1 MREIKFRAW
10 DKESNV
16 MIYSDSVY
24 PRSSYKL
31 EFDILNDMEFTLTKM
46 IDRVNVYYEDG
57 EETYIE
63 IFNKVDA
70 ELMQYT
76 GLKDKNGKEIYEGD
90 ILSYKH
96 IKYTDCSKEEIED
109 IEKEVLIGLIT
120 YRPLASI
127 IKPYSENVM
136 CLGYDNINKECL
148 VIDLESEEL
157 EVLGNVYDNPELLK

>member
-1 MREIKFRAW
+1 MREIKFKGYSKSFKQMFTNEMLEMAAAEMVDMCNEKLKILVPESTEIQMGLFIPTY
-10 DKESNV
+10 DKDL
-16 MIYSDSVY
+16 I
-24 PRSSYKL
+24 
-31 EFDILNDMEFTLTKM
+31 
-46 IDRVNVYYEDG
+46 
-57 EETYIE
+57 
-63 IFNKVDA
+63 
-70 ELMQYT
+70 LMQYT

-157 EVLGNVYDNPELLK
+157 EVVGNIYENPELLK

>member
-10 DKESNV
+10 TYWEHAISGIKYKMLYSGDITEKGKGRALDFPFEVDDKFV
-16 MIYSDSVY
+16 
-24 PRSSYKL
+24 
-31 EFDILNDMEFTLTKM
+31 
-46 IDRVNVYYEDG
+46 
-57 EETYIE
+57 
-63 IFNKVDA
+63 FNI
-70 ELMQYT
+70 MQYT
-76 GLKDKNGKEIYEGD
+76 GLKDKNGREIYEGD

-157 EVLGNVYDNPELLK
+157 EVVGNIYENPDLLK

>member
-10 DKESNV
+10 TYWEHARSGIKYKMLYSGDITEKGKGRALDFPFEVDDKFV
-16 MIYSDSVY
+16 
-24 PRSSYKL
+24 
-31 EFDILNDMEFTLTKM
+31 
-46 IDRVNVYYEDG
+46 
-57 EETYIE
+57 
-63 IFNKVDA
+63 FNI
-70 ELMQYT
+70 MQYT

-90 ILSYKH
+90 ILSYKR

-157 EVLGNVYDNPELLK
+157 EVVGNIYENPELLK